1 MIRGQRVI
9 AQGRTARSEPKRESA
24 EGKIEAEGEAGT
36 TGRPERDRSN
46 RTAQAVRQG
55 IWLWYDD
62 DFCIVLKDRTDQEE
76 AAGRN
81 RDSCE
86 PSTHLE
92 NCTGKK
98 RNNKL

>member
-1 MIRGQRVI
+1 MVCQQRII
-9 AQGRTARSEPKRESA
+9 AQGRTTRLERKRESD
-24 EGKIEAEGEAGT
+24 EEKIEVEGEAGT
-36 TGRPERDRSN
+36 TGRPERDRPN
-46 RTAQAVRQG
+46 RIAQAVRQG

-76 AAGRN
+76 AAERN
-81 RDSCE
+81 RDSYE

>member
-1 MIRGQRVI
+1 MVRGQRVI
-9 AQGRTARSEPKRESA
+9 AQGRTTGSEPRCGSV
-24 EGKIEAEGEAGT
+24 EGKIEVEGEAGT
-36 TGRPERDRSN
+36 TGRPERDRPN
-46 RTAQAVRQG
+46 RIAQAVRQG

-62 DFCIVLKDRTDQEE
+62 DFCIVLKDRIDREE

-81 RDSCE
+81 RDSYE